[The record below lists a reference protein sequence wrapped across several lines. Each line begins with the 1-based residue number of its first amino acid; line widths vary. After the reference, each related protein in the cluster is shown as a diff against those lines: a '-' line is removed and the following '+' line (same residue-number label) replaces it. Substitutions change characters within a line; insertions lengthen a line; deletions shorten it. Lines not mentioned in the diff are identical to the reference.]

1 MPHVSIRDL
10 QRNAGGVLKK
20 VAASG
25 RPTVVT
31 NRGEPVAAVVPIVA
45 ADFEDWI
52 MANAP
57 DFVAG
62 RAQAH
67 AELAGD
73 ETTSLDDFLAGED
86 DASVASPARTA
97 PAGKAINKTA
107 KRSNTKVVRKAKVV
121 RTATTG
127 RFVTTSTAKRNPKT
141 ASTQKTGKA
150 ASRAR

>member
-10 QRNAGGVLKK
+10 QRNAGGVVKK

-31 NRGEPVAAVVPIVA
+31 SRGEPVAAVVPIAA
-45 ADFEDWI
+45 ADLEDWI

-62 RAQAH
+62 RTHAD
-67 AELAGD
+67 AELSGG
-73 ETTSLDDFLAGED
+73 ETTSLDDFLAAEG
-86 DASVASPARTA
+86 DASVGPPVRSA
-97 PAGKAINKTA
+97 PAGKAATKTV
-107 KRSNTKVVRKAKVV
+107 KRSNSKVVRNTKVV

-127 RFVTTSTAKRNPKT
+127 RVVATSTAKRNPKST
-141 ASTQKTGKA
+141 STQKAGK
-150 ASRAR
+150 SSKAR